1 MKQTLLALSA
11 LTAVSLFSSFSLNG
25 ADAPKSL
32 AIENAFGP
40 KSEMT
45 FRLRIKEILE
55 SGFVKG
61 LMEQHP
67 EIAEGIEQA
76 KQDDD
81 FKQFTDLIGF
91 GFEDIE
97 EMAFAAVGVEA
108 IMEAQAQGEEPKI
121 GEDVE
126 FVFAVRIAKGSNPQK
141 LLGHLFEK
149 AEEEEGTEVR
159 KQLEKSVESFKGA
172 TLLNIPRELMKDDE
186 IEADVS
192 LGMRSIDKETFFA
205 IGLADQVKGFFS
217 GGEKQGRR
225 SKALEALT
233 PKRQFSFAMP
243 IPPSVWDQA
252 GLEVGNDNPLFAG
265 LANAVKG
272 IREFGL
278 AVSFAEKSIG
288 ISAAITCAD
297 AQSALALWTMAQAG
311 LGMAQL
317 AAAGDGNAPPIL
329 GRIKT
334 QAKAENVVISVEVL
348 PEDLEQLGDLA
359 PGAAFS
365 EDSEPDPEELIG
377 EEAPD
382 LVLPMLD
389 GGKFDLSKHRGK
401 EVVVLD
407 FWATW
412 CGPCVKA
419 LPEVMKATN
428 PLKEKGVV
436 LYAVNQGEEAKPI
449 RKFLNRKKWND
460 LKVALDNDDLSSDAF
475 LVSGIPQT
483 VIIDKEGV
491 VRSVHVGFS
500 PNIGKKLRRELD
512 EILAE

>member
-1 MKQTLLALSA
+1 
-11 LTAVSLFSSFSLNG
+11 
-25 ADAPKSL
+25 

-243 IPPSVWDQA
+243 IPPGVWDQA
-252 GLEVGNDNPLFAG
+252 G
-265 LANAVKG
+265 
-272 IREFGL
+272 
-278 AVSFAEKSIG
+278 
-288 ISAAITCAD
+288 
-297 AQSALALWTMAQAG
+297 
-311 LGMAQL
+311 
-317 AAAGDGNAPPIL
+317 
-329 GRIKT
+329 
-334 QAKAENVVISVEVL
+334 
-348 PEDLEQLGDLA
+348 
-359 PGAAFS
+359 
-365 EDSEPDPEELIG
+365 
-377 EEAPD
+377 
-382 LVLPMLD
+382 
-389 GGKFDLSKHRGK
+389 
-401 EVVVLD
+401 
-407 FWATW
+407 
-412 CGPCVKA
+412 
-419 LPEVMKATN
+419 
-428 PLKEKGVV
+428 
-436 LYAVNQGEEAKPI
+436 
-449 RKFLNRKKWND
+449 
-460 LKVALDNDDLSSDAF
+460 
-475 LVSGIPQT
+475 
-483 VIIDKEGV
+483 
-491 VRSVHVGFS
+491 
-500 PNIGKKLRRELD
+500 
-512 EILAE
+512 